1 MKDELGGKVVTE
13 FASSRSETYSYLTED
28 SDGKNNIS
36 KRTKKCVIKRKLKF
50 EDSKNYLEA
59 THFDNKKI
67 PRK

>member
-13 FASSRSETYSYLTED
+13 YVSSETYSYLTED
-28 SDGKNNIS
+28 SDDKNNIS

-59 THFDNKKI
+59 THFENKKM